1 MTSVQKQIDAWPKWV
16 PPQFIT
22 VAQIAQMVVGTTV
35 SYFSYVYLKD
45 GYECD
50 VKAEN
55 VVAGGL
61 M

>member
-1 MTSVQKQIDAWPKWV
+1 
-16 PPQFIT
+16 
-22 VAQIAQMVVGTTV
+22 VGTTV